1 MTMPGAR
8 SASGARTWPVL
19 SRALA
24 TAALGAAAALP
35 ISCAGSGGGLI
46 PTGNAGP
53 LQRDFAAV
61 AEAAQKGNGSCS
73 ATEAALATTERDY
86 RALPAA
92 VNHGLRG
99 RLREGIEKLREDALQ
114 LCLQPLTQ
122 TTPTSTSSPRTE
134 TTTTAPTLPET
145 TPTQTAPTTNTSTT
159 TENGGGTPAPGAGG
173 EQPNEGG
180 GAGAGGSGEGNGG
193 GRDGKGGGDKGGGK
207 DGNGSPG
214 GARPEGGK

>member
-1 MTMPGAR
+1 
-8 SASGARTWPVL
+8 VL

-46 PTGNAGP
+46 PSGNAGP

-73 ATEAALATTERDY
+73 GTETAIARTEQDY

-92 VNHGLRG
+92 VNQGLRG

-114 LCLQPLTQ
+114 LCLQPLAQ
-122 TTPTSTSSPRTE
+122 TTSTSTSAPE
-134 TTTTAPTLPET
+134 TTTTAPAVPET
-145 TPTQTAPTTNTSTT
+145 TPTQTSPTTSTSTT
-159 TENGGGTPAPGAGG
+159 PENGGGTPAPREGG
-173 EQPNEGG
+173 EQPSEDG
-180 GAGAGGSGEGNGG
+180 GAGAGGAGEGNGG
-193 GRDGKGGGDKGGGK
+193 GKDGHGRGK
-207 DGNGSPG
+207 DGNGGPG

>member
-1 MTMPGAR
+1 
-8 SASGARTWPVL
+8 VL

-46 PTGNAGP
+46 PSGNAGP

-73 ATEAALATTERDY
+73 GTETAIARTEQDY
-86 RALPAA
+86 RTLPAA
-92 VNHGLRG
+92 VNQGLRG

-122 TTPTSTSSPRTE
+122 TTATSTSAPE
-134 TTTTAPTLPET
+134 TTTTTPAVPET
-145 TPTQTAPTTNTSTT
+145 TPTQTSPTTSTSTT
-159 TENGGGTPAPGAGG
+159 PENGGGTPAPREGG
-173 EQPNEGG
+173 EQPSEDG
-180 GAGAGGSGEGNGG
+180 GAGAGGAGEGNGG
-193 GRDGKGGGDKGGGK
+193 GKDGHGRGK
-207 DGNGSPG
+207 DGNGGPG

>member
-1 MTMPGAR
+1 MTMPEAR
-8 SASGARTWPVL
+8 PASRGRAWPL
-19 SRALA
+19 SSRALA

-46 PTGNAGP
+46 PVGNAGP

-73 ATEAALATTERDY
+73 ATETAIARTEQDY
-86 RALPAA
+86 RALPRA
-92 VNHGLRG
+92 VNQGLRG

-114 LCLQPLTQ
+114 RCLQPVVQ
-122 TTPTSTSSPRTE
+122 TTSTSTSSPRTQ
-134 TTTTAPTLPET
+134 TTTTAPTVPQT
-145 TPTQTAPTTNTSTT
+145 TPTQTSPTTSTSTT
-159 TENGGGTPAPGAGG
+159 PETGGGTPAPGAGG
-173 EQPNEGG
+173 EPPSEGG
-180 GAGAGGSGEGNGG
+180 GAGAGGAGEGNGG
-193 GRDGKGGGDKGGGK
+193 GGR

>member
-1 MTMPGAR
+1 
-8 SASGARTWPVL
+8 VL

-46 PTGNAGP
+46 PSGSAGP

-73 ATEAALATTERDY
+73 GTETAIARTEQDY

-92 VNHGLRG
+92 VDQGLRG

-122 TTPTSTSSPRTE
+122 TNTTSTSAPGSE
-134 TTTTAPTLPET
+134 TTTTAPTVTQT
-145 TPTQTAPTTNTSTT
+145 TPTQTSPTTSTSTT
-159 TENGGGTPAPGAGG
+159 PENGGGTPAPREGG
-173 EQPNEGG
+173 EQPSEDG
-180 GAGAGGSGEGNGG
+180 GAGAGGAGEGNGG
-193 GRDGKGGGDKGGGK
+193 GKDGHGRGR
-207 DGNGSPG
+207 DGNGGPG

>member
-8 SASGARTWPVL
+8 PASRRRAWRVL

-35 ISCAGSGGGLI
+35 ISCAGSGSGLI
-46 PTGNAGP
+46 PSGNAGP

-73 ATEAALATTERDY
+73 GTETAIARTEQDY

-92 VNHGLRG
+92 VNQGLRG

-122 TTPTSTSSPRTE
+122 TTATSTSAPE
-134 TTTTAPTLPET
+134 ATTTAPAAPET
-145 TPTQTAPTTNTSTT
+145 TPTQTSPTTSTSTT
-159 TENGGGTPAPGAGG
+159 PENGGGTPAPGAGG
-173 EQPNEGG
+173 EQPSEDG
-180 GAGAGGSGEGNGG
+180 GAGAGGAGEGNGG
-193 GRDGKGGGDKGGGK
+193 GKGGKGGGK
-207 DGNGSPG
+207 DGNGGPG

>member
-1 MTMPGAR
+1 MTMPKTR
-8 SASGARTWPVL
+8 PASRGRAWRVL

-35 ISCAGSGGGLI
+35 ISCSGSGSSLI
-46 PTGNAGP
+46 PVGNAGP

-61 AEAAQKGNGSCS
+61 ADAAQKGNGSCT
-73 ATEAALATTERDY
+73 ATETAIARTEQDY

-92 VNHGLRG
+92 VDRGLRG

-114 LCLQPLTQ
+114 LCLQPLAQ
-122 TTPTSTSSPRTE
+122 TSTTSTTAPRTE
-134 TTTTAPTLPET
+134 TTTPTVTQT
-145 TPTQTAPTTNTSTT
+145 TPTQTSPTTSTSTT
-159 TENGGGTPAPGAGG
+159 PGTGGGTPAPGAGG

-180 GAGAGGSGEGNGG
+180 GAGPGGAGEGNGA
-193 GRDGKGGGDKGGGK
+193 GGK
-207 DGNGSPG
+207 DPNGGPG

>member
-1 MTMPGAR
+1 MTMPKIR
-8 SASGARTWPVL
+8 PASSGRAWRLL

-53 LQRDFAAV
+53 LQRDFVAV
-61 AEAAQKGNGSCS
+61 AETAQKGNGSCS
-73 ATEAALATTERDY
+73 ATEAALARTERDY

-92 VNHGLRG
+92 VNQGLRG

-114 LCLQPLTQ
+114 LCLQPPNQ
-122 TTPTSTSSPRTE
+122 TTATSTSSPRTE

-145 TPTQTAPTTNTSTT
+145 TPTQTSPTTSTSTT
-159 TENGGGTPAPGAGG
+159 PENGGGTPAPGPGG
-173 EQPNEGG
+173 EAPSEGG
-180 GAGAGGSGEGNGG
+180 GAGAGGAGEGNGG
-193 GRDGKGGGDKGGGK
+193 GGKGGGDA
-207 DGNGSPG
+207 G

>member
-1 MTMPGAR
+1 MTMPKAR
-8 SASGARTWPVL
+8 PASRGRAWPVP

-24 TAALGAAAALP
+24 TALLGAAAALP
-35 ISCAGSGGGLI
+35 ISCAGSGAGLI
-46 PTGNAGP
+46 PAGSAGP

-114 LCLQPLTQ
+114 LCLQPPNQ
-122 TTPTSTSSPRTE
+122 TTATSTSSPRTE

-159 TENGGGTPAPGAGG
+159 PGTGGGTPAPGAGG

-180 GAGAGGSGEGNGG
+180 GAGPGGAGEGNGA
-193 GRDGKGGGDKGGGK
+193 GGK
-207 DGNGSPG
+207 DPNGGPG

>member
-1 MTMPGAR
+1 MTMPSAR
-8 SASGARTWPVL
+8 SASRRRAWPVL

-46 PTGNAGP
+46 PSGNAGP

-61 AEAAQKGNGSCS
+61 SEAAQKGNGSCS
-73 ATEAALATTERDY
+73 GTEAAIARTEQDY

-92 VNHGLRG
+92 VNNGLRG

-114 LCLQPLTQ
+114 LCLQPLAQTTATSTSAPRTEPTTTTPTVTQ
-122 TTPTSTSSPRTE
+122 TTPTQTSPTTSTS
-134 TTTTAPTLPET
+134 TAP
-145 TPTQTAPTTNTSTT
+145 
-159 TENGGGTPAPGAGG
+159 ENGGGTPAPREGG
-173 EQPNEGG
+173 EQPNEDG
-180 GAGAGGSGEGNGG
+180 GAGAGGAGEGNGG
-193 GRDGKGGGDKGGGK
+193 GKDGKGRGK
-207 DGNGSPG
+207 DGNGGPG

>member
-1 MTMPGAR
+1 
-8 SASGARTWPVL
+8 VL

-46 PTGNAGP
+46 PSGNAGP

-73 ATEAALATTERDY
+73 GTETAIARTEQDY
-86 RALPAA
+86 QALPAA

-114 LCLQPLTQ
+114 RCLQPLTQ
-122 TTPTSTSSPRTE
+122 TTATSTSAPE
-134 TTTTAPTLPET
+134 TTTTAPAVPET
-145 TPTQTAPTTNTSTT
+145 TPTQTSPTTSTSTT
-159 TENGGGTPAPGAGG
+159 PENGGGTPAPREGG
-173 EQPNEGG
+173 EQPSEDG
-180 GAGAGGSGEGNGG
+180 GAGAGGAGEGNGG
-193 GRDGKGGGDKGGGK
+193 GKDGHGRGK
-207 DGNGSPG
+207 DGNGGPG

>member
-8 SASGARTWPVL
+8 SASGARAWPAL

-114 LCLQPLTQ
+114 LCLQPPNQ
-122 TTPTSTSSPRTE
+122 TTATSTSSPRTE

-159 TENGGGTPAPGAGG
+159 QENGGGTPAPGAGG

-180 GAGAGGSGEGNGG
+180 GAGPGGAGEGNGA
-193 GRDGKGGGDKGGGK
+193 GGK
-207 DGNGSPG
+207 DPNGGPG

>member
-1 MTMPGAR
+1 MSMPRAR
-8 SASGARTWPVL
+8 PASRGRAWRVL

-35 ISCAGSGGGLI
+35 ISCSGSGSSLI
-46 PTGNAGP
+46 PVGNAGP

-61 AEAAQKGNGSCS
+61 ADAAQKGNGSCT
-73 ATEAALATTERDY
+73 ATETAIARTEQDY

-92 VNHGLRG
+92 VDRGLRG

-114 LCLQPLTQ
+114 LCLQPLAQ
-122 TTPTSTSSPRTE
+122 TSTTSTTAPRTE
-134 TTTTAPTLPET
+134 TTTPTVTQT
-145 TPTQTAPTTNTSTT
+145 TPTQTSPTTSTSTT
-159 TENGGGTPAPGAGG
+159 PGTGGGTPAPGAGG

-180 GAGAGGSGEGNGG
+180 GAGPGGAGEGNGA
-193 GRDGKGGGDKGGGK
+193 GGK
-207 DGNGSPG
+207 DPNGGPG

>member
-19 SRALA
+19 PRALA

-61 AEAAQKGNGSCS
+61 SDAAQKGNGSCS
-73 ATEAALATTERDY
+73 GTEAAIAQTEQDY

-92 VNHGLRG
+92 LDQGLRR

-114 LCLQPLTQ
+114 LCLQPLAQ
-122 TTPTSTSSPRTE
+122 TTAAGSTR
-134 TTTTAPTLPET
+134 
-145 TPTQTAPTTNTSTT
+145 
-159 TENGGGTPAPGAGG
+159 
-173 EQPNEGG
+173 
-180 GAGAGGSGEGNGG
+180 
-193 GRDGKGGGDKGGGK
+193 
-207 DGNGSPG
+207 
-214 GARPEGGK
+214 